1 LTSGEYGVAKY
12 FCNIFLYNFPSRCI
26 LGGMTRAQ
34 KSSRRTAVAAPP
46 AEPHDEEL
54 RSRRRIMEALKIQ
67 GPQDAS
73 ALAAQFGVSAMA
85 IRQHLYAL
93 AERSLVVYQ
102 EEHRPMGRPA
112 KLWKLTPAA
121 DKLFEDRHSD
131 LMVNLFGAI
140 RGTFGDEAM
149 EKLLSVRARQQVAAY
164 REQVSAKAPLRK
176 RVEALVAIRSTEGY
190 LAECKPQK
198 DGSVLLI
205 ENHCPICAAA
215 TACAGLCNSEL
226 QVFRELLGPEVV
238 IERTEHIVS
247 GQRRCVYTVTPAQHA
262 KLKVQ
267 N

>member
-1 LTSGEYGVAKY
+1 MARL
-12 FCNIFLYNFPSRCI
+12 
-26 LGGMTRAQ
+26 Q
-34 KSSRRTAVAAPP
+34 KSTHGIDTPGV
-46 AEPHDEEL
+46 HDDEL

-93 AERSLVVYQ
+93 AERNLVVYQ

-121 DKLFEDRHSD
+121 DKLFEDRHGD

-140 RGTFGDEAM
+140 RGTFGDEGL
-149 EKLLSVRARQQVAAY
+149 EKLLTHRARQQIATY
-164 REQVSAKAPLRK
+164 RQDFPQKAPLRK
-176 RVEALVAIRSTEGY
+176 RVELLANLRSSEGY
-190 LAECKPQK
+190 LAEVKAQK
-198 DGSVLLI
+198 DGSFLLI

-215 TACAGLCNSEL
+215 TACPGLCHSEL
-226 QVFRELLGPEVV
+226 QVFREILGPDVK

-247 GQRRCVYTVTPAQHA
+247 GARRCVYAITAIDE
-262 KLKVQ
+262 KS
-267 N
+267 

>member
-1 LTSGEYGVAKY
+1 MTRTQK
-12 FCNIFLYNFPSRCI
+12 PSR
-26 LGGMTRAQ
+26 LARPAPV
-34 KSSRRTAVAAPP
+34 SRP

-93 AERSLVVYQ
+93 AERGLVVFH

-140 RGTFGDEAM
+140 RGTFGEVGM
-149 EKLLSVRARQQVAAY
+149 EKLLSVRASQQIAAY
-164 REQVSAKAPLRK
+164 RQQISPKATLRK
-176 RVEALVAIRSTEGY
+176 RVEALAAIRSSEGY
-190 LAECKPQK
+190 LAEAKAQK

-215 TACAGLCNSEL
+215 SACAGLCNSEL
-226 QVFRELLGPEVV
+226 QVFRELLGPGVS
-238 IERTEHIVS
+238 IERTEHIVA
-247 GQRRCVYTVTPAQHA
+247 GQRRCVYEIRA
-262 KLKVQ
+262 K
-267 N
+267 